1 MFIRY
6 LVVINVL
13 RLTNEFIE
21 KYIVLYRR
29 NVRLLFEPLNA
40 NNYKI
45 TNVNKIIKSFF
56 MWRMNKIAMTVTEKI
71 IKITMQI
78 FILNENKIF
87 KKRFNIWFFSF

>member
-1 MFIRY
+1 MRY

-13 RLTNEFIE
+13 KLTNEFIE

-40 NNYKI
+40 YNYRI

-56 MWRMNKIAMTVTEKI
+56 MWRMNKMAMTVTEKI